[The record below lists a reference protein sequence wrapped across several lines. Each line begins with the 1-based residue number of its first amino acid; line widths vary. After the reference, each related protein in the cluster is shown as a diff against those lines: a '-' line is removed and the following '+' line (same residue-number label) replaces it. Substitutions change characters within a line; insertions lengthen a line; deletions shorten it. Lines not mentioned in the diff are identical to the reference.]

1 MAFSKLKTLPR
12 AVAERTIDA
21 LWDRIGQLLDA
32 ITPQDCANFF
42 RHAGY
47 GPA

>member
-1 MAFSKLKTLPR
+1 
-12 AVAERTIDA
+12 

-32 ITPQDCANFF
+32 FTPQDCANYF

-47 GPA
+47 APA